1 MRPDMGGGVAKRRVV
16 YCIVPRDLAS
26 VLHEPLREHFHEDRS
41 VEVVIEQ
48 RWRDRRRGCDRRKA
62 DKGEPAKGERRL
74 IRNKSGRRIGERRAA
89 QVPVSPP
96 PLPAIAEPY
105 LDQLLFVERVMASDE
120 HDEDLITGRLVT
132 RLQAGDLDAFN
143 ELYLRYF
150 DRVYGYL
157 RVALRDP
164 HEAEDVTQQVFIN
177 VFEALP
183 RYERRRQPFRAWLFR
198 IVRNR
203 GIDALRRR
211 QRLEPA
217 DPVELQ
223 RRRDEAAVDEESAT
237 RALEWLSD
245 AEILV
250 LIERLPQAQRQ
261 VVVLRYMLDLSTVEI
276 AQVLDRSPA
285 AVRQLQHRA
294 LRFLE
299 ERLEA
304 LGRTPEDRH
313 GKRMPMMRAKRVRA
327 VGGATT

>member
-16 YCIVPRDLAS
+16 YCVVPRDLAS
-26 VLHEPLREHFHEDRS
+26 ALHDALREHFKEDRS
-41 VEVVIEQ
+41 VEVVVEQ
-48 RWRDRRRGCDRRKA
+48 RWRDRRRGSERRQG
-62 DKGEPAKGERRL
+62 DNGEAPEDERRL
-74 IRNKSGRRIGERRAA
+74 IRNRTGRRIGERRAS

-96 PLPAIAEPY
+96 PLPAVAEPY

-132 RLQAGDLDAFN
+132 RMQAGDLDAFN

-164 HEAEDVTQQVFIN
+164 HEAEDVTQTVFIN

-203 GIDALRRR
+203 GIDSLRQR

-217 DPVELQ
+217 DPVELN
-223 RRRDEAAVDEESAT
+223 RRRDADMADEKATT

-245 AEILV
+245 AEMLV
-250 LIERLPQAQRQ
+250 LIERLPQGQRQ

-304 LGRTPEDRH
+304 LGRTPED
-313 GKRMPMMRAKRVRA
+313 KRGRLPMRRSGRPRAA
-327 VGGATT
+327 DGASR